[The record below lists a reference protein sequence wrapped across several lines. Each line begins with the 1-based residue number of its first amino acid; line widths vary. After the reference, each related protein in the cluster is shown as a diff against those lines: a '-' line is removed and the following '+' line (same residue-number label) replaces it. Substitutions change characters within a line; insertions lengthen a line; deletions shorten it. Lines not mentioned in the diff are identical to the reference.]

1 MSSQGKDANT
11 MNLTAQQYQNIEC
24 YLKTYQEYLNSTEG
38 KDDLQARAERIRL
51 FERLL
56 SPDGLSQM
64 TELEFG
70 QVISSLWASQMWGN
84 KSYLV
89 DNLLDD
95 NTIESLREQ
104 LQKLLWGKGSI
115 ANRYSAFRKKTK
127 GVGTAM
133 ISEILAFTH
142 PDQYGVW
149 TDKVRKGLIL
159 LGFEETMPYL
169 KKSQLYGAEYQ
180 RFNEAL
186 AKIKDELR
194 SQGLE
199 DLDILSLNYF
209 LFEVWRNG
217 SVMPEVSI
225 EATKKVIQAET
236 ADDFDHDDV
245 IDKLVAMGVW
255 LGFEAEKEKHIAPGA
270 RVDVVWQAQIANLGV
285 VTYVF
290 EVQRRGSIDSL
301 ILNLQ
306 KAQNNPSVQRLVV
319 VATPKDLDKV
329 RNEVRVLPE
338 SFREAVSYMEVSEAL
353 RASELMSEFSV
364 IISNLKLVQSEFDVE
379 V

>member
-1 MSSQGKDANT
+1 MKLTTIQNKAISQYIPV
-11 MNLTAQQYQNIEC
+11 YQV
-24 YLKTYQEYLNSTEG
+24 YHASTEG
-38 KDDLQARAERIRL
+38 KEDIQIREERIKL
-51 FERLL
+51 FKKLL
-56 SPDGLSQM
+56 SPEGLAEM

-70 QVISSLWASQMWGN
+70 QVVSSLWASQMWGN

-89 DNLLDD
+89 DNLLSN
-95 NTIESLREQ
+95 NTIESLRMQ

-115 ANRYSAFRKKTK
+115 SDRYSAFRKKTK
-127 GVGTAM
+127 GFGTAM

-169 KKSQLYGAEYQ
+169 KKSQLYGTEFQ

-186 AKIKDELR
+186 GIIQDELR
-194 SQGLE
+194 SHGLE
-199 DLDILSLNYF
+199 NVDLLSLSYF
-209 LFEVWRNG
+209 LFEVWQIG
-217 SVMPEVSI
+217 SISPDISI
-225 EATKKVIQAET
+225 EATKKDIKLET
-236 ADDFDHDDV
+236 VDDFDHDDV

-255 LGFEAEKEKHIAPGA
+255 LGFDAEKEKPIAPGA

-319 VATPKDLDKV
+319 VATPKDLAKV
-329 RNEVRVLPE
+329 RKEVGVLPE
-338 SFREAVSYMEVSEAL
+338 SFRKAVSYMDVSEAL
-353 RASELMSEFSV
+353 HASELMSEFSV